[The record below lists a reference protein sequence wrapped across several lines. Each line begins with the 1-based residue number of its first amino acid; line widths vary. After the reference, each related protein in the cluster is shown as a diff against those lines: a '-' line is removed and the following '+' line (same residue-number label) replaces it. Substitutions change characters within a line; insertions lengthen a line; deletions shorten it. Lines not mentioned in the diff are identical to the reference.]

1 MEANMEEKF
10 RKITVTDEHGNIKNI
25 QEYEHNSYGD
35 PTYFK
40 KMVGDKVLTEIFYS
54 YNYDE
59 KHRKTMMKMDDKVDG
74 RITVL
79 HYEY

>member
-1 MEANMEEKF
+1 MEEKF

-40 KMVGDKVLTEIFYS
+40 KMVGDKVLTEIFY
-54 YNYDE
+54 DE

>member
-1 MEANMEEKF
+1 MEEKF

-59 KHRKTMMKMDDKVDG
+59 KHRKTMMKMEKYFWKLNMIPEEVF
-74 RITVL
+74 
-79 HYEY
+79 

>member
-40 KMVGDKVLTEIFYS
+40 KMVGDK
-54 YNYDE
+54 N
-59 KHRKTMMKMDDKVDG
+59 K
-74 RITVL
+74 
-79 HYEY
+79 

>member
-1 MEANMEEKF
+1 MEEKF
-10 RKITVTDEHGNIKNI
+10 RKITVSDDKGSIKNI

-40 KMVGDKVLTEIFYS
+40 KTVEGKIVTEIFYS
-54 YNYDE
+54 YEYDE
-59 KHRKTMMKMDDKVDG
+59 RHRKTMMKMDDKVDG
-74 RITVL
+74 RITIL

>member
-1 MEANMEEKF
+1 MEEKF
-10 RKITVTDEHGNIKNI
+10 RKITVTDNEGDIKNI

-40 KMVGDKVLTEIFYS
+40 KTVNGKIITEIFYS
-54 YNYDE
+54 YEYDE
-59 KHRKTMMKMDDKVDG
+59 KHRKTMMKMDDKVDNK
-74 RITVL
+74 ITIL

>member
-1 MEANMEEKF
+1 MEEKF

-40 KMVGDKVLTEIFYS
+40 KMVGDK
-54 YNYDE
+54 N
-59 KHRKTMMKMDDKVDG
+59 K
-74 RITVL
+74 
-79 HYEY
+79 

>member
-1 MEANMEEKF
+1 MEEKF

-40 KMVGDKVLTEIFYS
+40 KMVGDKVLTKYS
-54 YNYDE
+54 ILI
-59 KHRKTMMKMDDKVDG
+59 TMMKSIEK
-74 RITVL
+74 L
-79 HYEY
+79 

>member
-1 MEANMEEKF
+1 MEDKF
-10 RKITVTDEHGNIKNI
+10 KKITVTDENGNIKNI

-40 KMVGDKVLTEIFYS
+40 KTVEEKVVTEIFYS
-54 YNYDE
+54 YHYDE
-59 KHRKTMMKMDDKVDG
+59 KHRKTMMRMEDRVDN

-79 HYEY
+79 NYEY